1 MVQNQFEFVQCI
13 DVFLEHSEN
22 KMTLTLFDV
31 LTSLHEESRN
41 DIWQKIN
48 KKVELIN

>member
-13 DVFLEHSEN
+13 NVFLEHSEN
-22 KMTLTLFDV
+22 KMTLTLFDT

-41 DIWQKIN
+41 DIRHKIY